1 MNYYKLIC
9 ESDFNEYDIITEST
23 KDGKGREIKIR
34 GPFMCAEKTNA
45 NGRVYPKEVLKPQA
59 DKFLSEMV
67 HTGRALGELEHPEYA
82 HINPAESAIR
92 ITNLEESGNTW
103 IGEAIVLCSDH
114 ARGIIGTPK
123 GDILASLLQH
133 GTRMGVSSRGV
144 GNLDEGKSKVIDYT
158 LVTLDVVGQPSIG
171 MYIDGILESK
181 EYIIDA
187 KGIIAEAAYNE
198 IEKKLANTP
207 RTHKDEIL
215 AKAVRD
221 FMKQI

>member
-9 ESDFNEYDIITEST
+9 ESDFNEYDVITEAT

-34 GPFMCAEKTNA
+34 GPFMCAEKLNA
-45 NGRVYPKEVLKPQA
+45 NGRVYPKEILKPQA

-92 ITNLEESGNTW
+92 ITKLEEQGNTW

-114 ARGIIGTPK
+114 TRGIIGTPK

-144 GNLDEGKSKVIDYT
+144 GNLDESKSKVIDYT

-207 RTHKDEIL
+207 RTSKDEIL

-221 FMKQI
+221 FMKKI